1 MKIRSLRFK
10 EKRIAHLLTLLVI
23 LCMMMPIF
31 PVPVHAASSGA
42 PSIRINGEVLNNTY
56 RYLVSEKAAKSG
68 TLGVNNCT
76 AYYIPDTGV
85 LELSDYRLGAISV
98 IPTGEAHDLNIKL
111 NGYNTVTADKS
122 ENEFVDVIA
131 IRNDTGGNL
140 DITAIGETARL
151 IVTAKATETDG
162 SVGMSSGRVNIS
174 GNVFVTVI
182 AKTEA
187 VNKWPVCGINADAS
201 FTLEGNADLE
211 VIAQGTQATGILA
224 TGDITFNTTR
234 NIKLEAIGDYRY
246 SRPIL
251 NENYR
256 IFLNQVARRME
267 LIWTSSGV
275 PIDATKIPLPFISA
289 DPYFFIWDQIK
300 GTDQMVYFYEVN
312 RQNTYLSDVS
322 IACGEG
328 GGKLK
333 YQLDF
338 EFNPSREEYFINRS
352 TVDRLMQLNITRKHK
367 EQLITATI
375 DGENALLTVGGD
387 KFKSDIIPFKG
398 VFTQVNITVTSPDR
412 TKQAVY
418 KFKITKGREGTIRLA
433 GSNRFGTAAEISKFG
448 WDTSDL
454 VILARANDFADSI
467 AGVGLSKSLD
477 APILLANTHN
487 FNATTEAE
495 FKRLGAKG
503 VVILGGT
510 MAISQQ
516 VEDQIKSKGFQVVRV
531 AGKNRYETATMIAQ
545 IVLDDSTTSLPVEGA
560 MIVFGGNF
568 PDALAVAP
576 AAAKNGYPVLMVKT
590 KEVPVETKN
599 FLRKNGINTIIVVGG
614 NGVISDQV
622 LKELPGATRLAGK
635 NRYETAVEIAKV
647 SDSSCNSLFIASGT
661 SFSDSLTLAALA
673 AKYNESLLIVDKDI
687 IPNAVS
693 TFIQSKIGTIDQFF
707 IAGGEGVISKNI
719 EQKLENYL
727 K

>member
-1 MKIRSLRFK
+1 
-10 EKRIAHLLTLLVI
+10 
-23 LCMMMPIF
+23 MMPIF
-31 PVPVHAASSGA
+31 PVPAYAASTGA

-56 RYLVSEKAAKSG
+56 RYLVDGKAAKSG

-76 AYYIPDTGV
+76 AYYMPDTGV

-98 IPTGEAHDLNIKL
+98 IPTGAAHDLNIKL
-111 NGYNTVTADKS
+111 NGFNTVTANKS

-140 DITAIGETARL
+140 DITATGETARL
-151 IVTAKATETDG
+151 IVTAKATETEG

-187 VNKWPVCGINADAS
+187 VYKWPVCGINADAS

-224 TGDITFNTTR
+224 DGDITINTTR
-234 NIKLEAIGDYRY
+234 NIKSEVIGDYRY
-246 SRPIL
+246 SNPII

-256 IFLNQVARRME
+256 IYLHQVARRME
-267 LIWTSSGV
+267 LIWTSSGT
-275 PIDATKIPLPFISA
+275 PIDYKKIPLPFISA
-289 DPYFFIWDQIK
+289 DPYFYIWDQIK
-300 GTDQMVYFYEVN
+300 GANQMVYFFEVN
-312 RQNTYLSDVS
+312 RQNTYLSDVL
-322 IACGEG
+322 IACGDG
-328 GGKLK
+328 AGKLK
-333 YQLDF
+333 YQLPF
-338 EFNPSREEYFINRS
+338 EFSPSNEDYFINRS
-352 TVDRLMQLNITRKHK
+352 TLDQLMQLSITRKHK
-367 EQLITATI
+367 EQLISVTI
-375 DGENALLTVGGD
+375 DGENTPLTAGGD
-387 KFKSDIIPFKG
+387 KFKSDIVPFKD
-398 VFTQVNITVTSPDR
+398 VFTQINITVTSPDR

-433 GSNRFGTAAEISKFG
+433 GSNRFGTATEISKFG
-448 WDTSDL
+448 WDDSDL

-477 APILLANTHN
+477 APILLTDTHSL
-487 FNATTEAE
+487 NATTEAE
-495 FKRLGAKG
+495 FRRLGAKG
-503 VVILGGT
+503 VVILGGPL
-510 MAISQQ
+510 AISQQ
-516 VEDQIKSKGFQVVRV
+516 VEDQIKSKGYKVFRLG
-531 AGKNRYETATMIAQ
+531 GKNRYETATMIAQ
-545 IVLDDSTTSLPVEGA
+545 IVLDDSTTGLPVEGA

-590 KEVPVETKN
+590 GEVPVETKN
-599 FLRKNGINTIIVVGG
+599 FLRKNGIHTTFVIGG
-614 NGVISDQV
+614 TGVISNQV
-622 LKELPGATRLAGK
+622 LNELPGATRLAGK
-635 NRYETAVEIAKV
+635 TRYETAVEIAKV
-647 SDSSCNSLFIASGT
+647 SDSNFNSLFIASGT
-661 SFSDSLTLAALA
+661 SFSDALSLAALA

-687 IPNAVS
+687 IPNAVN
-693 TFIQSKIGTIDQFF
+693 TFIQSRIESIDRFF
-707 IAGGEGVISKNI
+707 IAGGELVISKNV